1 VKDSSLESAALK
13 LPPALLALAAAA
25 FGIGTTEF
33 VIMGL
38 LPEIGSSLRVSIPT
52 AGQLVSGYA
61 LSVTIGSPIMAV
73 LMGRFPRRQSLL
85 ALMVIFILGNV
96 LCAIAGSY
104 NTLLAARIFTALAHG
119 AFFGIGAVVAADVVP
134 KHQRALAISLM
145 FSGLTLANVLGV
157 PLGTLLGQ
165 AYGWRMTFWA
175 VCVIGVIAFAALF
188 ACVPNVRQGRR
199 MRLKRELVAISHP
212 QVLLAMATS
221 TLCSAALFS
230 VFTYITPLLENV
242 SGISPHG
249 VSIAL
254 LLFGVGI
261 TLGNLAGGRA
271 ADWRLMMAIIVT
283 LCALIVVQAL
293 FTWTSVSPIPAVVTM
308 MIWGAL
314 AFGVASPLQMRVVDQ
329 ARAAPS
335 LASTLNQS
343 AFNLGNALGALS
355 GGLVVS
361 AGISYR
367 ALPWLGTGLS
377 TLALCT
383 IVYAVWLE
391 GRTQRRRQDRRAI
404 ARAGAAAGPALSDGG
419 I

>member
-1 VKDSSLESAALK
+1 
-13 LPPALLALAAAA
+13 
-25 FGIGTTEF
+25 
-33 VIMGL
+33 MGL
-38 LPEIGSSLRVSIPT
+38 LPEIGRSLGVSIPQ

-61 LSVTIGSPIMAV
+61 LSVTIGSPIMAI
-73 LMGRFPRRQSLL
+73 LMSRFPRRQSLL
-85 ALMVIFILGNV
+85 TLMVIFVFGNC
-96 LCAIAGSY
+96 LCALAGSY
-104 NTLLAARIFTALAHG
+104 DTLMAARIFTALAHG
-119 AFFGIGAVVAADVVP
+119 AFFGIGAIVAAEVVP

-175 VCVIGVIAFAALF
+175 VCVIGVFAFAALF
-188 ACVPNVRQGRR
+188 IWVPAVRQGRR
-199 MRLKRELVAISHP
+199 MKLKRELLAIVHP
-212 QVLLAMATS
+212 QVQLAMATS

-230 VFTYITPLLENV
+230 VFTYITPLLEKV
-242 SGISPHG
+242 TGVSPHG

-271 ADWRLMMAIIVT
+271 ADWRLMTAIIAM
-283 LCALIVVQAL
+283 LCALILVQAL
-293 FTWTSVSPIPAVVTM
+293 FTWTSVSPVPAVITM

-314 AFGVASPLQMRVVDQ
+314 AFGVCSPLQMRVVDQ

-343 AFNLGNALGALS
+343 AFNLGNAIGALL
-355 GGLVVS
+355 GGLTVS
-361 AGISYR
+361 AGISYS
-367 ALPWLGTGLS
+367 ALPWLGSGLS
-377 TLALCT
+377 AAALCT
-383 IVYAVWLE
+383 ILTAIWLE
-391 GRTQRRRQDRRAI
+391 RRTQRRRQDRRALM
-404 ARAGAAAGPALSDGG
+404 RGAGAAAAAGVSD

>member
-1 VKDSSLESAALK
+1 MK
-13 LPPALLALAAAA
+13 LSPALLALAAAA

-38 LPEIGSSLRVSIPT
+38 LPEIGRSLSVSIPT

-61 LSVTIGSPIMAV
+61 LSVTLGSPIMAV
-73 LMGRFPRRQSLL
+73 LMSRFPRRQSLL
-85 ALMVIFILGNV
+85 TLMVIFILGNC
-96 LCAIAGSY
+96 LCALAGSY
-104 NTLLAARIFTALAHG
+104 ETLMAARIFTALAHG
-119 AFFGIGAVVAADVVP
+119 AFFGIGAIVAAEVVP

-175 VCVIGVIAFAALF
+175 VCIIGVVAFAALF
-188 ACVPNVRQGRR
+188 VWVPAVRQGRR
-199 MRLKRELVAISHP
+199 MKLRRELLAIVHP
-212 QVLLAMATS
+212 QVQLAMATS
-221 TLCSAALFS
+221 TLCSAALFT
-230 VFTYITPLLENV
+230 VFTYITPLLEHV
-242 SGISPHG
+242 TGISPHG

-271 ADWRLMMAIIVT
+271 ADWRLMA
-283 LCALIVVQAL
+283 AIVVMLCSLIIIQAL
-293 FTWTSVSPIPAVVTM
+293 FTWTSLSPVPAIITM

-343 AFNLGNALGALS
+343 AFNLGNAMGALF
-355 GGLVVS
+355 GGLMVS

-367 ALPWLGTGLS
+367 YLPWLGSGLS
-377 TLALCT
+377 LLALGT
-383 IVYAVWLE
+383 IVFAIWLE
-391 GRTQRRRQDRRAI
+391 RRTQQRRQDRRVLM
-404 ARAGAAAGPALSDGG
+404 RAASAAATISDGG

>member
-1 VKDSSLESAALK
+1 MK
-13 LPPALLALAAAA
+13 LSPALLALAAAA

-38 LPEIGSSLRVSIPT
+38 LPEIGRSLGVSIPQ

-61 LSVTIGSPIMAV
+61 LSVTIGSPIMAI
-73 LMGRFPRRQSLL
+73 LMSRFPRRQSLL
-85 ALMVIFILGNV
+85 TLMVIFVFGNC
-96 LCAIAGSY
+96 LCALAGSY
-104 NTLLAARIFTALAHG
+104 DTLMAARIFTALAHG
-119 AFFGIGAVVAADVVP
+119 AFFGIGAIVAAEVVP

-175 VCVIGVIAFAALF
+175 VCVIGVFAFAALF
-188 ACVPNVRQGRR
+188 IWVPAVRQGRR
-199 MRLKRELVAISHP
+199 MKLKRELLAIVHP
-212 QVLLAMATS
+212 QVQLAMATS

-230 VFTYITPLLENV
+230 VFTYITPLLEKV
-242 SGISPHG
+242 TGVSPHG

-271 ADWRLMMAIIVT
+271 ADWRLMTAIIAM
-283 LCALIVVQAL
+283 LCALILVQAL
-293 FTWTSVSPIPAVVTM
+293 FTWTSVSPVPAVITM

-314 AFGVASPLQMRVVDQ
+314 AFGVCSPLQMRVVDQ

-343 AFNLGNALGALS
+343 AFNLGNAIGALL
-355 GGLVVS
+355 GGLTVS
-361 AGISYR
+361 AGISYS
-367 ALPWLGTGLS
+367 ALPWLGSGLS
-377 TLALCT
+377 AAALCT
-383 IVYAVWLE
+383 ILTAIWLE
-391 GRTQRRRQDRRAI
+391 RRTQRRRQDRRALM
-404 ARAGAAAGPALSDGG
+404 RGAGAAAAAGVSD